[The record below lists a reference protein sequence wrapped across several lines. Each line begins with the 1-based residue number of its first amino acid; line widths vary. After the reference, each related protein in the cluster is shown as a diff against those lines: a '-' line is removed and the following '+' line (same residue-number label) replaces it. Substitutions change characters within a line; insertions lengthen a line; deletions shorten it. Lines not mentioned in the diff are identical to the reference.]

1 MQPALRYWYADAR
14 SFPGIR
20 DRTGGATRRSDGR
33 RRISRISWTR
43 TRRGIY
49 EPYRR
54 RVQSRLHRRTNVPL
68 WWISRR
74 TLSLYIIRPGAIRR
88 ELLRLRLLSV
98 LQLVRSPILGHVVCL
113 CPVLRLRLYYDYA
126 YQYAASPAVTVV
138 TTPEV
143 QAAPSTIII
152 YNSPPGRPPAQ
163 EYREETTRAP
173 ERRSAGPLIYLIAAN
188 DGIVWA
194 ATSYRTESGVLH
206 FVTTKG
212 EQKQMPLSQVDREL
226 SEQFNRE
233 RGVPFQL
240 P

>member
-1 MQPALRYWYADAR
+1 MRMLVVSLVFATALVAQRGGRMGGGGFRGSPGHGHGGGFTNPIGGGYNRGFIGGPTYRFGGYRGGFYPFTSFGRARYGVNYY
-14 SFPGIR
+14 GY
-20 DRTGGATRRSDGR
+20 G
-33 RRISRISWTR
+33 
-43 TRRGIY
+43 Y
-49 EPYRR
+49 YPY
-54 RVQSRLHRRTNVPL
+54 S
-68 WWISRR
+68 
-74 TLSLYIIRPGAIRR
+74 SLYAAPFWGMSSAYA
-88 ELLRLRLLSV
+88 
-98 LQLVRSPILGHVVCL
+98 P
-113 CPVLRLRLYYDYA
+113 YYDYA

-212 EQKQMPLSQVDREL
+212 EQKQMPLSRVDREL